1 MKLRK
6 IYLIHKYTG
15 LCAGIF
21 IFILVVSGSILVFH
35 DDLDQW
41 QLKRYSQVENTR
53 PVSVDMGYRTVSAQ
67 YADWDVRLIRFSER
81 RDEALVFQLRKPE
94 ERLLAVVHPSNG
106 TLIKVIPQ
114 SQTLVYWVLKLH
126 YTLLAGLVGEMLVL
140 LSGLLFIISLL
151 TGLIVYR
158 KVLLK
163 TLLFRV
169 RFSFKTS
176 NAFYSSL
183 HRYVGVWSLLLNLLM
198 GLSGVVISY
207 EIVSA
212 GLKKQEIPQIA
223 LPEINISIDGVLKDI
238 QLNVPDFKAE
248 YIRFPLNSSQPMNI
262 AGSYT
267 RNSPFF
273 SKYYNVIKV
282 DINSGDYTDVSSTNN
297 LSSLV
302 RGIHFVEYG
311 NGLIRVI
318 FVLVGLSAGILTLSA
333 YLIWVRRRK

>member
-81 RDEALVFQLRKPE
+81 RDHALVFQLRKPE

-106 TLIKVIPQ
+106 ALIKVIPQ

-212 GLKKQEIPQIA
+212 GLKKQEIPHIA
-223 LPEINISIDGVLKDI
+223 LPEINISIDEVLKDI
-238 QLNVPDFKAE
+238 RLNVPDFKAE

>member
-67 YADWDVRLIRFSER
+67 YVDWDVRLIRFSER

-106 TLIKVIPQ
+106 ALIKVIPQ

-183 HRYVGVWSLLLNLLM
+183 HRYVWVWSLLLNLLM

>member
-41 QLKRYSQVENTR
+41 QLKRYSQVQNTS

-81 RDEALVFQLRKPE
+81 RDHALVFQLRKPE

-106 TLIKVIPQ
+106 ALIKVIPQ

>member
-1 MKLRK
+1 MRLRK

-81 RDEALVFQLRKPE
+81 RDHALVFQLRKPE

-106 TLIKVIPQ
+106 ALIKVIPQ

-151 TGLIVYR
+151 TGLVVYR

-212 GLKKQEIPQIA
+212 GLKKQEIPHIA

-238 QLNVPDFKAE
+238 RLNVPDFKAE
-248 YIRFPLNSSQPMNI
+248 YIRFPLN
-262 AGSYT
+262 
-267 RNSPFF
+267 
-273 SKYYNVIKV
+273 
-282 DINSGDYTDVSSTNN
+282 
-297 LSSLV
+297 LSL
-302 RGIHFVEYG
+302 IH
-311 NGLIRVI
+311 I
-318 FVLVGLSAGILTLSA
+318 
-333 YLIWVRRRK
+333 

>member
-1 MKLRK
+1 MRLRK

-81 RDEALVFQLRKPE
+81 RDHALVFQLRKPE

-106 TLIKVIPQ
+106 ALIKVIPQ

-151 TGLIVYR
+151 TGLVVYR

-212 GLKKQEIPQIA
+212 GLKKQEIPHIA

-238 QLNVPDFKAE
+238 RLNVPDFKAE

>member
-41 QLKRYSQVENTR
+41 QLKRYSQVQNTS

>member
-81 RDEALVFQLRKPE
+81 RDHALVFQLRKPE

-106 TLIKVIPQ
+106 ALIKVIPQ

>member
-67 YADWDVRLIRFSER
+67 YVDWDVRLIRFSER

-106 TLIKVIPQ
+106 ALIKVIPQ

>member
-15 LCAGIF
+15 LCTGIF
-21 IFILVVSGSILVFH
+21 IFILVISGSILVFH
-35 DDLDQW
+35 DDLDKW
-41 QLKRYSQVENTR
+41 QLRHFSRVENTR
-53 PVSVDMGYRTVSAQ
+53 PVSVDMGYRMVSAQ
-67 YADWDVRLIRFSER
+67 YADWDVRLIRFSEH

-106 TLIKVIPQ
+106 ALIKVIPQ

-126 YTLLAGLVGEMLVL
+126 YTLLAGLAGEILVL
-140 LSGLLFIISLL
+140 LFGLLFIISLL

-169 RFSFKTS
+169 RFSLKTS

-223 LPEINISIDGVLKDI
+223 LPDINISIDAVLKDI
-238 QLNVPDFKAE
+238 QINVPDFKAE
-248 YIRFPLNSSQPMNI
+248 YIRFPLNSSQPMSI
-262 AGSYT
+262 AGSYAQ
-267 RNSPFF
+267 NSPFY

-282 DINSGDYTDVSSTNN
+282 DIQSGDYSEVKSTNN

-318 FVLVGLSAGILTLSA
+318 FVLVGLSAGILSLSA
-333 YLIWVRRRK
+333 YLIWMRRRG